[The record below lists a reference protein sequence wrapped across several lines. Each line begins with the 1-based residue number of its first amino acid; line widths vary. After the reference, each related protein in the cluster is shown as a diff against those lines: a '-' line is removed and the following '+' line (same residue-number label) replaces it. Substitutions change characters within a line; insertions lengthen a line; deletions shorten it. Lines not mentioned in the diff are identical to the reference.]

1 MATGWRRLRPA
12 EANQDEDEGVGMPA
26 STPARS
32 GDRHHRGGIST
43 RRSITIRIRTRSAP
57 MTHHWDTATVNPASE
72 SCARTVARRAGSS
85 AQFGFLPQP
94 TAVRASIK
102 LTA

>member
-1 MATGWRRLRPA
+1 
-12 EANQDEDEGVGMPA
+12 
-26 STPARS
+26 
-32 GDRHHRGGIST
+32 
-43 RRSITIRIRTRSAP
+43 